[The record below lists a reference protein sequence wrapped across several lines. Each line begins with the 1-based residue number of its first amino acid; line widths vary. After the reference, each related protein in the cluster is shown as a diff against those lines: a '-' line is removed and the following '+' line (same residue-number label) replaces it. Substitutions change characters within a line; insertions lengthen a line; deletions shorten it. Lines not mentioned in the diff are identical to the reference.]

1 MYLKNVR
8 YFRIFALF
16 LFLVFLQQCCTSKE
30 NSNNEETFN
39 RHAIKKIPN
48 GSADLTF
55 KFLEIKE
62 VNGINKVYGLVEK
75 IHGYGSQ
82 MRPLAEGN
90 NYDFDFDNKMFD
102 QINENLGKSI
112 KIRIASMPQMIGS
125 DKGST
130 YKILS
135 MEK

>member
-1 MYLKNVR
+1 M
-8 YFRIFALF
+8 
-16 LFLVFLQQCCTSKE
+16 
-30 NSNNEETFN
+30 NSL
-39 RHAIKKIPN
+39 KKIPN

-55 KFLEIKE
+55 KFIEIKE
-62 VNGINKVYGLVEK
+62 VNGSSKIYGLVEK

-112 KIRIASMPQMIGS
+112 KIRIVSTPQMMGN
-125 DKGST
+125 DKGNN

-135 MEK
+135 IEN